1 MPRALLL
8 LPTSTYRARDFL
20 AAARRLGLDVVVA
33 SEEPQVL
40 ADVSSDRAVVVPVS
54 DPDAAVDAISALDRR
69 RALDAV
75 VAVDDQGVIVAAAAA
90 EKLGLPHNPPDAA
103 AATRNKVEMRA
114 RLARAEV
121 TQPEYRLVD
130 DASDAPDA
138 ARELGVPVVVKPV
151 ALSASRGVVRVDDV
165 DEVESVAGRVA
176 AIQGGGP
183 LLVERY
189 VPGDEVA
196 LEGLLH
202 DGELQVLAM
211 FDKPDP
217 LVGPYFEETMFV
229 TPSRHTEPTQGEIA
243 RVTQAAAHAI
253 GLRTGPVH
261 AELRVPA
268 DGVAVLLEVASRSI
282 GGLCSR
288 ALVFGIGVSLE
299 ELILRQATGRPLGS
313 LRRAHVASGVV
324 MLPIPGAGTLVGVHR
339 VDDVRAMPGVDGVEI
354 TIAPGRSVV
363 PLPEGDRYLG
373 FVFAHGESPDAV
385 ETTLRRAV
393 DTLDVEIRP

>member
-20 AAARRLGLDVVVA
+20 AAARRLGLDVIVA

-54 DPDAAVDAISALDRR
+54 DPGAAVDAISALDRR

-103 AATRNKVEMRA
+103 AATRDKAEMRA

-121 TQPEYRLVD
+121 TQPEYRVVD
-130 DASDAPDA
+130 DTSDAPDA

-165 DEVESVAGRVA
+165 DEVELVARRVA
-176 AIQGGGP
+176 AIQGSGP

-189 VPGDEVA
+189 VAGDEVA

-202 DGELQVLAM
+202 DGELQVLAI

-229 TPSRHTEPTQGEIA
+229 TPSRHTEATQGEIA

-324 MLPIPGAGTLVGVHR
+324 MLPIPRAGTLVGVHHA
-339 VDDVRAMPGVDGVEI
+339 DDVRAMPGVDGVEI

>member
-165 DEVESVAGRVA
+165 DEVEPVARRVA

-202 DGELQVLAM
+202 DGELQVLAI

-229 TPSRHTEPTQGEIA
+229 TPSRHTEATQGEIA

>member
-1 MPRALLL
+1 VPRALLL

-20 AAARRLGLDVVVA
+20 AAARRLGLDVIVA

-54 DPDAAVDAISALDRR
+54 DPGAAVDAISALDRR

-103 AATRNKVEMRA
+103 AATRDKAEMRA

-121 TQPEYRLVD
+121 TQPEYRVVD
-130 DASDAPDA
+130 DTSDAPDA

-165 DEVESVAGRVA
+165 DEVELVARRVA
-176 AIQGGGP
+176 AIQGSGP

-189 VPGDEVA
+189 VAGDEVA

-202 DGELQVLAM
+202 DGELQVLAI

-229 TPSRHTEPTQGEIA
+229 TPSRHTEATQGEIA

-324 MLPIPGAGTLVGVHR
+324 MLPIPRAGTLVGVHHA
-339 VDDVRAMPGVDGVEI
+339 DDVRAMPGVDGVEI

>member
-1 MPRALLL
+1 VPRALLL

-54 DPDAAVDAISALDRR
+54 DPGAAVDAISALDRR

-103 AATRNKVEMRA
+103 AATRDKAEMRA

-121 TQPEYRLVD
+121 TQPEYRVVD

-165 DEVESVAGRVA
+165 DEVELVARRVA
-176 AIQGGGP
+176 AIQGSGP

-189 VPGDEVA
+189 VAGDEVA

-202 DGELQVLAM
+202 DGELQVLAI

-229 TPSRHTEPTQGEIA
+229 TPSRHTEATQGEIA

-324 MLPIPGAGTLVGVHR
+324 MLPIPRAGTLVGVHG